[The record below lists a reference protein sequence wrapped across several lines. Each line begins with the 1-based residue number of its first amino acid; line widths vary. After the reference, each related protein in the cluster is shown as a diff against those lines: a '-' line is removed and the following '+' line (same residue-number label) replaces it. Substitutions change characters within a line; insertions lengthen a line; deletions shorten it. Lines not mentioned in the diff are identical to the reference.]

1 MKTLLGLTLIALMTT
16 ASAADKLPD
25 LQDHLGVQLWSLRA
39 QFKTDGAA
47 ALDVAKQYD
56 LKEIEAW
63 SGTGLNPAQLVEAT
77 QARGLK
83 IVSSHVSYDALK
95 KDLAGVIRDTKT
107 LGAKYAFVAHLPKFK
122 GMKADEVRALA
133 AEFNTFGEAFKAE
146 GIHFG
151 LHNHGFEFMPTG
163 NGDEIGFDVF
173 ARETKPDLVCFELD
187 VFWAQH
193 AGQDPVK
200 LLQKYPGRWVALH
213 VKDMRKGAPT
223 GLNDGTAPATDSV
236 AAGQG
241 QIDLPAILR
250 TAQAIGVKYYFLEDE
265 TTAPLECIP
274 ASVKY
279 LRGLKP

>member
-1 MKTLLGLTLIALMTT
+1 MKTLLGITLIALMTT
-16 ASAADKLPD
+16 VSAAEKLPD
-25 LQDHLGVQLWSLRA
+25 LHDHLGIQLWSLRA

-63 SGTGLNPAQLVEAT
+63 GGTGLAPAQLLEAT
-77 QARGLK
+77 KARGLT
-83 IVSSHVSYDALK
+83 IVSSHVGYDALK
-95 KDLAGVIRDTKT
+95 KDLAGVVRDTKA
-107 LGAKYAFVAHLPKFK
+107 LGAKYAFVAHLPKFR
-122 GMKADEVRALA
+122 GLNADGVKALA
-133 AEFNTFGEAFKAE
+133 AEFNAFGEAFKAE

-151 LHNHGFEFMPTG
+151 LHNHGFEFTPTG

-173 ARETKPDLVCFELD
+173 ARETKPELVCFELD
-187 VFWAQH
+187 VFWAVH

-200 LLQKYPGRWVALH
+200 LLQKYPKRWVALH

-223 GLNDGTAPATDSV
+223 NLSDGTAPATDAV
-236 AAGQG
+236 AVGQG
-241 QIDLPAILR
+241 QIDWPAILK
-250 TAQAIGVKYYFLEDE
+250 TAKSIGVKYYFLEDE